1 MGYELTET
9 LYETEA
15 KDGTVV
21 KEDDPRARFLVGV
34 PGQTLS
40 DEEAARL
47 GLGQGK
53 AQADKADADDEDAP
67 AHKAVHQADVADKA
81 VDGPRGKGR

>member
-9 LYETEA
+9 LYEPVE
-15 KDGTVV
+15 KDGTTV
-21 KEDDPRARFLVGV
+21 KEGDPRARFLVGV
-34 PGQTLS
+34 PGQTIS

-53 AQADKADADDEDAP
+53 PE
-67 AHKAVHQADVADKA
+67 HKAVQADGPDVANKA
-81 VDGPRGKGR
+81 VQMGGDGPRGKGH

>member
-9 LYETEA
+9 LYEPVE

-21 KEDDPRARFLVGV
+21 KEGDPRARFLVGV

-40 DEEAARL
+40 DEEAQRL
-47 GLGQGK
+47 GLGQ
-53 AQADKADADDEDAP
+53 DKPES
-67 AHKAVHQADVADKA
+67 KAVHADDTGVADKA
-81 VDGPRGKGR
+81 VDGPKGKGR